1 MWTSKVQSRVFTKI
15 TDEFSADLKTK
26 YNMTDANFSV
36 VDSNNKKSI
45 FPFVFIKQISP
56 YEIPTDLER
65 HTITLATFTFQID
78 CYDNQSQQRVR
89 NVADEVLRIM
99 KKYQFTC
106 QQIPVYESEN
116 GVHRAI
122 ARYTLMTG
130 EEDYMLNR

>member
-1 MWTSKVQSRVFTKI
+1 MWTSKVQSKVFTKV
-15 TDEFSADLKTK
+15 TDEFSADLKSK
-26 YNMTDANFSV
+26 YNMTDANFSA
-36 VDSNNKKSI
+36 VDSNNKKSV

-65 HTITLATFTFQID
+65 HTINLATFTFQID

-122 ARYTLMTG
+122 ARYTLTMG
-130 EEDYMLNR
+130 EHGI